1 MAATTRPRPAAVPNS
16 DRSEPASAAWPVW
29 STTAQVVVTDPDRLD
44 AARRLVADQL
54 AAVDAVASRF
64 RADAEIVQLDAA
76 DGTPQQV
83 SPLLAE
89 LIGVALAAARQTGG
103 AVDPTLGG
111 PLADLG
117 YDRDIAQLAAGGPPV
132 RVVRR
137 PAPGWQ
143 RVRLTGR
150 LLTLPADVQLD
161 LGATAKAHT
170 ADRCAALVADRL
182 GTGVLVSLGGD
193 IATAG
198 PPPPGGWRVRVLD
211 QPGEPACTV
220 GLPPGTALATSSTLG
235 RRWRRGHQLLHHV
248 LDPRTCQPAPA
259 VWRTVTVAAASCLA
273 ANTASTAAIV
283 RGPAAPDALRREG
296 LAARLVDA
304 DGTVVTVAG
313 WPSPTQ
319 RSAPAA
325 VAPEAVAPEAEQAVR
340 SAVAPGMEETVE
352 RDSTEARSGMPGPR
366 DAGATR

>member
-1 MAATTRPRPAAVPNS
+1 MAATTKPRPAAAPS
-16 DRSEPASAAWPVW
+16 PDQPGPARTSPSAGPGGTASAAWPVW
-29 STTAQVVVTDPDRLD
+29 STTAQVVVTDPGRLD

-64 RADAEIVQLDAA
+64 RADAEIVRLDAA
-76 DGTPQQV
+76 AGSPQQL

-89 LIGVALAAARQTGG
+89 LIGVALAAARRTGG
-103 AVDPTLGG
+103 DVDPTVGG

-117 YDRDIAQLAAGGPPV
+117 YDRDIALLAPGGPPV

-150 LLTLPADVQLD
+150 VLTLPADVRLD

-182 GTGVLVSLGGD
+182 GVGVLVSLGGD

-198 PPPPGGWRVRVLD
+198 PPPPGGWRVRVQD

-220 GLPPGTALATSSTLG
+220 GLPPGGALATSSTLG
-235 RRWRRGHQLLHHV
+235 RRWRRGHRLLHHV

-259 VWRTVTVAAASCLA
+259 VWRTVTVAAVSCLA

-283 RGPAAPDALRREG
+283 RGAAAPESLRREG

-304 DGTVVTVAG
+304 GGAVITVAG
-313 WPSPTQ
+313 WPSPTGP
-319 RSAPAA
+319 SARAGLAPDAGTSVGRDPAGTRPA
-325 VAPEAVAPEAEQAVR
+325 TP
-340 SAVAPGMEETVE
+340 
-352 RDSTEARSGMPGPR
+352 DPR
-366 DAGATR
+366 DPGAAR